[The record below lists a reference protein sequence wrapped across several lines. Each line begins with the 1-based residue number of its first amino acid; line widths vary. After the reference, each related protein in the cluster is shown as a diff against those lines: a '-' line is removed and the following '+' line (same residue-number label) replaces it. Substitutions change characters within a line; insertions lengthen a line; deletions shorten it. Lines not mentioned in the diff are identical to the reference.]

1 MKIKIDF
8 VTNSSSTAYVV
19 FIPNSFKVTREKAEE
34 MFDAEYYAGRDEAFT
49 DDILHDIEQSIELLK
64 MGDYLWSYGDEGT
77 PPAVYYAV
85 LSICNDNGLVVSSS
99 EMGGE
104 GNNSIFGIKEE
115 QVVDILKNHM
125 NLSELVNT
133 ANKGVQLCYEGKKDS
148 R

>member
-19 FIPNSFKVTREKAEE
+19 FIPNRFKANREEAERL
-34 MFDAEYYAGRDEAFT
+34 FDAQYYGGEYMEFD
-49 DDILHDIEQSIELLK
+49 DDIFHDIEQSIETLK
-64 MGDYLWSYGDEGT
+64 EGEYLWSYGDEGT
-77 PPAVYYAV
+77 PAGVYYAV
-85 LSICNDNGLVVSSS
+85 LEICQSNGLVVSSS

-125 NLSELVNT
+125 NINQIVNI
-133 ANKGVQLCYEGKKDS
+133 ANKGVEICYEAEKGS